1 MNKPTSQHDEMALK
15 QAANAAPLANTHEV
29 FNQAPPLQD
38 YNAYDTDTALR
49 EAVQRHGGGWAQARL
64 SAHGARTGS
73 AEVIEWGFLANEF
86 KPQFHSH
93 DRQGYRV
100 DLVRYHDAYHRLMKL
115 GLEAGVHSSPWTDP
129 RPGAHVARAAMCYL
143 QAQAEAGHGC
153 PLTMTFA
160 SVPSLKLTPSIAEQW
175 LPKVL
180 NNAYDPRNVPH
191 TEKQALTI
199 GMGMTEKQG
208 GSDVRANT
216 TTAVPLAATGPG
228 EAYELV
234 GHKWFTSAPMC
245 DGFLVLGQ
253 SAGGLSCFL
262 VPRWRPDG
270 SKNPIQV
277 QRLKNK
283 MGNVSNASS
292 EIEMRGA
299 LGWMVGEEGRG
310 VPAIIEMVAMT
321 RFDCMIGSAAGQRQ
335 AVAQAVNHAAGR
347 SAFGQTL
354 IDQPLM
360 RNVLADLQLEVEGS
374 LAIAMRM
381 AEALDKSAAVPG
393 SQHDS
398 QHEKLL
404 LRLGL
409 PAGKYWIC
417 KRTPFHAYEAMECLG
432 GNGVTE
438 DFIMA
443 RLYREAPINAIW
455 EGSGNV
461 QALDMLRALAKTPA
475 VLDTWFAEM
484 ATTTGASKRLDQAV
498 HGLQQT
504 FAGLHKAPDQI
515 EYRARQLVDQLSLTM
530 QASLL
535 VRAGNDAVAEAFIAS
550 RLGSQGDRNYGT
562 LPTGLDIA
570 AILERADPRI
580 A

>member
-1 MNKPTSQHDEMALK
+1 MNAKHDTLTADPMAM
-15 QAANAAPLANTHEV
+15 THEV
-29 FNQAPPLQD
+29 FNQARALED

-49 EAVQRHGGGWAQARL
+49 EAVRRHGAGWAEARL
-64 SAHGARTGS
+64 CAHGARIGS
-73 AEVIEWGFLANEF
+73 AEVIEWGFLANEH
-86 KPQFHSH
+86 KPQFFSH

-100 DLVRYHDAYHRLMKL
+100 DAVKYHEAYHRLMAL
-115 GLEAGVHSSPWTDP
+115 GLESGIHSAPWTDP
-129 RPGAHVARAAMCYL
+129 GPGAHVARAAQSYL
-143 QAQAEAGHGC
+143 QGQADAGHGC

-160 SVPSLKLTPSIAEQW
+160 AVPSIKLTPSLAKEW
-175 LPKVL
+175 LPKIL
-180 NNAYDPRNVPH
+180 SNAYDPRNVPH

-216 TTAVPLAATGPG
+216 TRAYPIGAEGPG

-245 DGFLVLGQ
+245 DAFLVLAQ
-253 SAGGLSCFL
+253 TEAGVSCFL

-292 EIEMRGA
+292 EIELRGA
-299 LGWMVGEEGRG
+299 LGWLVGEEGRG

-321 RFDCMIGSAAGQRQ
+321 RFDCMVGSTAGQRQ
-335 AVAQAVNHAAGR
+335 AVAQAVNHALGR
-347 SAFGQTL
+347 AAFGKTL

-374 LAIAMRM
+374 LAITMRM
-381 AEALDKSAAVPG
+381 GEALDQSTLDAAN
-393 SQHDS
+393 D
-398 QHEKLL
+398 HEKLL

-475 VLDTWFAEM
+475 VLDVWFAELGKT
-484 ATTTGASKRLDQAV
+484 AGSDARLDKAV
-498 HGLQQT
+498 AALKQEFT
-504 FAGLHKAPDQI
+504 DMEDA
-515 EYRARQLVDQLSLTM
+515 EYRARDIVDRLSLTM
-530 QASLL
+530 QASQL
-535 VRAGNDAVAEAFIAS
+535 VAAGNNPVAEAFIAS
-550 RLGSQGDRNYGT
+550 RLGEHGDRNYGT
-562 LPTGLDIA
+562 LPRGLDLE
-570 AILERADPRI
+570 AIIQRANPWQ

>member
-1 MNKPTSQHDEMALK
+1 MTAKHDNLKPD
-15 QAANAAPLANTHEV
+15 PLAQTHEV
-29 FNQAPPLQD
+29 FNQARALED
-38 YNAYDTDTALR
+38 YNAYDNDTALR
-49 EAVQRHGGGWAQARL
+49 EAVRRHGAGWAEDRL
-64 SAHGARTGS
+64 SAHGAKTGS
-73 AEVIEWGFLANEF
+73 AEVIEWGFLANEH
-86 KPQFHSH
+86 KPQFFSH

-100 DLVRYHDAYHRLMKL
+100 DAVKYHEAYHRLMTL
-115 GLEAGVHSSPWTDP
+115 GLESGIHSAPWTDP
-129 RPGAHVARAAMCYL
+129 RPGAHVARAAQSYL
-143 QAQAEAGHGC
+143 QGQVEAGHGC

-160 SVPSLKLTPSIAEQW
+160 SVPSIKLTSSLAKEW
-175 LPKVL
+175 LPKIL

-216 TTAVPLAATGPG
+216 TRAYPVSAEGPG

-245 DGFLVLGQ
+245 DAFLVLAQ
-253 SAGGLSCFL
+253 TDSGLSCFL

-292 EIEMRGA
+292 EIELRGA

-321 RFDCMIGSAAGQRQ
+321 RFDCMVGSTSGQRQ
-335 AVAQAVNHAAGR
+335 AVAQAVNHAMGR
-347 SAFGQTL
+347 AAFGKTL

-374 LAIAMRM
+374 LAITMRM
-381 AEALDKSAAVPG
+381 GEALDNSILDPANE
-393 SQHDS
+393 
-398 QHEKLL
+398 HEKLL

-475 VLDTWFAEM
+475 VLEVWFAEL
-484 ATTTGASKRLDQAV
+484 AKTAGSDSRLDQAV
-498 HGLQQT
+498 TSLKRE
-504 FAGLHKAPDQI
+504 FSDMDEA
-515 EYRARQLVDQLSLTM
+515 EYRARDIVDRLSLTL
-530 QASLL
+530 QASQL
-535 VRAGNDAVAEAFIAS
+535 VAAGNGAVAEAFIAS
-550 RLGSQGDRNYGT
+550 RLGEHGDRNYGT
-562 LPTGLDIA
+562 LPRGLDLDE
-570 AILERADPRI
+570 ILRRANPWTSN
-580 A
+580 

>member
-1 MNKPTSQHDEMALK
+1 MNAKHDSLKPD
-15 QAANAAPLANTHEV
+15 PLAQTHEV
-29 FNQAPPLQD
+29 FNQARVLED
-38 YNAYDTDTALR
+38 YNPYDTDDALR
-49 EAVQRHGGGWAQARL
+49 DAVQRHGSGWAEAKL
-64 SAHGARTGS
+64 SAHGAKTGT
-73 AEVIEWGFLANEF
+73 AEVIEWGFLANEH
-86 KPQFHSH
+86 KPQFFSH

-100 DLVRYHDAYHRLMKL
+100 DLVKYHESYHRLMSL
-115 GLEAGVHSSPWTDP
+115 GLESGIHSAPWTDP
-129 RPGAHVARAAMCYL
+129 KPGAHVARAAQSYL
-143 QAQAEAGHGC
+143 QAQVEAGHGC

-160 SVPSLKLTPSIAEQW
+160 AVPSISLTPSLAKEW
-175 LPKVL
+175 LPKIL

-191 TEKQALTI
+191 YEKQALTI

-216 TTAVPLAATGPG
+216 TRAWAIGTEGPG

-245 DGFLVLGQ
+245 DAFLVLAQ
-253 SAGGLSCFL
+253 TENGLSCFL

-292 EIEMRGA
+292 EIELRGA

-335 AVAQAVNHAAGR
+335 AVAQAMNHAAGR
-347 SAFGQTL
+347 AAFGKPL
-354 IDQPLM
+354 LDQPLM

-381 AEALDKSAAVPG
+381 GEALDQSTLDPKNE
-393 SQHDS
+393 
-398 QHEKLL
+398 HEKLL

-475 VLDTWFAEM
+475 VLETWFAELGKTRGSD
-484 ATTTGASKRLDQAV
+484 ARLDQAV
-498 HGLQQT
+498 DALKQEFGDMEDAQ
-504 FAGLHKAPDQI
+504 
-515 EYRARQLVDQLSLTM
+515 YRARNIVDRLSLTM
-530 QASLL
+530 QASQL
-535 VRAGNDAVAEAFIAS
+535 VAAGNQAVAEAFIAS
-550 RLGSQGDRNYGT
+550 RLGEHGDRNYGT
-562 LPTGLDIA
+562 LPRGLDLGR
-570 AILERADPRI
+570 ILARANPWESN
-580 A
+580 

>member
-1 MNKPTSQHDEMALK
+1 MTAKHDSLKPD
-15 QAANAAPLANTHEV
+15 PLAQTHEV
-29 FNQAPPLQD
+29 FNQARALEN

-49 EAVQRHGGGWAQARL
+49 EAVQRHGASWAEGRL
-64 SAHGARTGS
+64 SAHGAKTGA
-73 AEVIEWGFLANEF
+73 AEVIEWGFLANEH
-86 KPQFHSH
+86 KPQFFSH

-100 DLVRYHDAYHRLMKL
+100 DAVKYHESYHRLMAL
-115 GLEAGVHSSPWTDP
+115 GLESGIHSTPWTDP
-129 RPGAHVARAAMCYL
+129 QPGSHVARAAQSYL
-143 QAQAEAGHGC
+143 QAQVDAGHGC

-160 SVPSLKLTPSIAEQW
+160 SVPSISLTPSLAEEW
-175 LPKVL
+175 LPKIL
-180 NNAYDPRNVPH
+180 NNGYDPRNVPH
-191 TEKQALTI
+191 YEKASLTI

-216 TTAVPLAATGPG
+216 TRAYPVGVEG
-228 EAYELV
+228 SGQAYELV

-245 DGFLVLGQ
+245 DAFLVLAQ
-253 SAGGLSCFL
+253 TENGLSCFL

-292 EIEMRGA
+292 EIELRGA

-335 AVAQAVNHAAGR
+335 AVAQAVNHASGR
-347 SAFGQTL
+347 AAFGKTL
-354 IDQPLM
+354 LDQPLM

-381 AEALDKSAAVPG
+381 GEALDKSTLDPANE
-393 SQHDS
+393 
-398 QHEKLL
+398 HETLL

-475 VLDTWFAEM
+475 VLEAWFAEL
-484 ATTTGASKRLDQAV
+484 AKTAGSDVRLDKTVMALKQEFTDMAE
-498 HGLQQT
+498 
-504 FAGLHKAPDQI
+504 A
-515 EYRARQLVDQLSLTM
+515 EYRARDIVDRLSLTM
-530 QASLL
+530 QASQL
-535 VRAGNDAVAEAFIAS
+535 VAAGNGAVAEAFIAS
-550 RLGSQGDRNYGT
+550 RLGEHGDRNYGT
-562 LPTGLDIA
+562 LPRGLDLA
-570 AILERADPRI
+570 PLLQRADPWQ